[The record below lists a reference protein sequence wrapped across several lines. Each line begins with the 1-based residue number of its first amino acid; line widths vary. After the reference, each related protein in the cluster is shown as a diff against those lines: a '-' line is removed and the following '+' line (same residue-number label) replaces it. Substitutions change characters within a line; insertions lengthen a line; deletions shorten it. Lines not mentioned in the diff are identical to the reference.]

1 MKFLTA
7 STNSKHSSDYESS
20 RLASKIDDLQKQL
33 DDQSR
38 EIFDLRWE
46 LSNLKYSLNP
56 EENGGIQNALL
67 NDVVLRN
74 LVYFLSKKDL
84 MSCRLVCRKWNNAI
98 LPRFRKEFSF
108 HFKQQYGW
116 LLIYLLIYAILLMP
130 RVLIG
135 SSKQ

>member
-1 MKFLTA
+1 MKYFALP
-7 STNSKHSSDYESS
+7 SSSKEPSNDCSQ
-20 RLASKIDDLQKQL
+20 LASKIDDLQKQL
-33 DDQSR
+33 DEQSR

-74 LVYFLSKKDL
+74 LVFFLSKKDL
-84 MSCRLVCRKWNNAI
+84 RNCRLVCRKWNNAI

-116 LLIYLLIYAILLMP
+116 LLIYLLIYAVLLMP